1 MPTPAKADEFS
12 IRNVVRA
19 AANGRL
25 YVNERG
31 MNILRLGR
39 YDSRSPNVRAQT
51 AAVNTAVERGWIVL
65 DPTDRLYKSTTAGDA
80 AVAVDRSAK

>member
-1 MPTPAKADEFS
+1 MPTPTKTDEYS
-12 IRNVVRA
+12 IRNVVKA

-25 YVNERG
+25 YVNDRG

-51 AAVNTAVERGWIVL
+51 AAVNIAVERGWIVL
-65 DPTDRLYKSTTAGDA
+65 DTTDNHYKSTTTGDA
-80 AVAVDRSAK
+80 AVVVDRSAT